1 LLLFL
6 VIGGDYINSIIQTND
21 LSFYNEYGV
30 LTVNAKQF
38 ETKRRFAFDI
48 IDNDEPYDLTG
59 CKVSLRI
66 AKADGKQFLGTDCCT
81 KENNTIIV
89 DTSIG
94 NGNQILTASGIN
106 RCELHLEDES
116 GCLSTWTF
124 NIYVEPRVHNGENL
138 TSIDSYDVI
147 DRIILSEKERIE
159 NEKIRKDNEIQ
170 RIENEEIRKSNEI
183 IRVTSELERQL
194 NESERKK
201 TFADVLNKAQTY
213 ATTASVCAFNASNS
227 EKNAHNSAID
237 AESWAHGKTGTR
249 EDEDTNNAEFFAK
262 LSEQNAAK
270 SGWMSFAID
279 EKTGHLMMR
288 KRGVDD
294 ISFAL
299 VNGRLEV
306 TLG

>member
-1 LLLFL
+1 MI
-6 VIGGDYINSIIQTND
+6 VGGDYINSIIQTNE

-38 ETKRRFAFDI
+38 DTRRRFAFDI

-59 CKVSLRI
+59 CKISLRI

-89 DTSIG
+89 DTSVG
-94 NGNQILTASGIN
+94 NGNQILTSSGIN
-106 RCELHLEDES
+106 KCELHLEDES

-138 TSIDSYDVI
+138 SSIDSYDVI
-147 DRIILSEKERIE
+147 DRIVLSEKERIE
-159 NEKIRKDNEIQ
+159 NENIRKANEIKRINNEKIREDNESI
-170 RIENEEIRKSNEI
+170 RII
-183 IRVTSELERQL
+183 SESERIF

-201 TFADVLNKAQTY
+201 TFGTVLNKAQAY
-213 ATTASVCAFNASNS
+213 VTTASVCAFNALNS

-249 EDEDTNNAEFFAK
+249 EDEDINNAEYFAK
-262 LSEQNAAK
+262 LSEQSAAK
-270 SGWMSFAID
+270 SGWISFAID
-279 EKTGHLMMR
+279 EKTGHLIMR